1 MPPRV
6 TTSRVFRST
15 EISNKSDAK
24 QRPPEGNG
32 NHAMT
37 QYSNDEIDGRDVAF
51 ATPPHLDH
59 VFLTVGA
66 EALKLINEC
75 EFLRDE
81 QFSRFATRS
90 SESSLL
96 SSYTATRAYGKNTV
110 VEIFQDRFGGNDTFN
125 EHCAGIVLSFDHPG
139 EMKEA
144 HRALHSAGLPFSSE
158 IVERVTPRADGGRD
172 RSPWY
177 EFTRPELGGISPIA
191 LFLHEMQPG
200 FLAEIGAKVG
210 PGGRQDRSE
219 RFDAALGRLHTADHL
234 MEDVSLVTVRLRPG
248 RIERASAVLSTLG
261 YDVSAMDSGIRVRGT
276 DAEFIFLADESP
288 REGTVELKIKMAR
301 PVPGRRFDFGSESS
315 LVLSPAG
322 PDDCSAS
329 WTFLPHRK
337 AL

>member
-1 MPPRV
+1 
-6 TTSRVFRST
+6 
-15 EISNKSDAK
+15 
-24 QRPPEGNG
+24 
-32 NHAMT
+32 MT
-37 QYSNDEIDGRDVAF
+37 QDRNNEIDNRDVTF

-59 VFLTVGA
+59 VFVTVGA

-75 EFLRDE
+75 EFLRGE

-96 SSYTATRAYGKNTV
+96 SSYTATRVYGKNTV
-110 VEIFQDRFGGNDTFN
+110 VEIFLDRFGGNDTFI
-125 EHCAGIVLSFDHPG
+125 EHCAGIVLSFDHHG
-139 EMKEA
+139 EMTGA
-144 HRALHSAGLPFSSE
+144 HRELHSAGIPFSSE

-177 EFTRPELGGISPIA
+177 EFTRPELGGISPVA

-219 RFDAALGRLHTADHL
+219 RFDAALGRSHTPDHI
-234 MEDVSLVTVRLRPG
+234 MEDIAVVTVRLRPA
-248 RIERASAVLSTLG
+248 RIERASAILSTLG
-261 YDVSAMDSGIRVRGT
+261 YEVSAMESGIRVRGI
-276 DAEFIFLADESP
+276 DAEIIFLADESP

-301 PVPGRRFDFGSESS
+301 PAPGRRFDFGSESS

-322 PDDCSAS
+322 PDDCSAV

-337 AL
+337 TL